1 MNREP
6 MKYDQAKYASMR
18 YMQTN
23 RMMCDKIESRSES
36 EGCDCTA
43 DSGVL
48 SFAAWELRLYLDTHP
63 WDEKALSAYKKLCE
77 AQGSKCT
84 YACHTDDARGT
95 VDHGHMHGHG
105 DCGCADDR
113 HGDGRV
119 WHWIDDPWPW
129 ELAANMKGGGC

>member
-18 YMQTN
+18 YMQAN
-23 RMMCDKIESRSES
+23 RMACDKPEPRADDVR
-36 EGCDCTA
+36 CDCKGDDHA
-43 DSGVL
+43 L

-63 WDEKALSAYKKLCE
+63 CDEKALSAYKKLCE
-77 AQGSKCT
+77 AQGTKCT
-84 YACHTDDARGT
+84 YACHTDDARGR
-95 VDHGHMHGHG
+95 VDHDRGYG
-105 DCGCADDR
+105 DCGCSGDR
-113 HGDGRV
+113 HEDGRV